1 MQGMTGIAT
10 GSYTLTTTPT
20 ELCFTVS
27 SAREQLKM
35 HNGEPWRSLKQYAG
49 MYAGVDAGVD
59 FRYGCWCGC
68 WCVWL
73 LNVGEEGPLFTT
85 PPPSF
90 APSIPF
96 YLQVSGEAQRPLTRP

>member
-10 GSYTLTTTPT
+10 GSYTITTTPT

-73 LNVGEEGPLFTT
+73 LNVGEECPLFTT
-85 PPPSF
+85 PPPLICTINSF
-90 APSIPF
+90 LPAGF
-96 YLQVSGEAQRPLTRP
+96 W

>member
-10 GSYTLTTTPT
+10 GSYTITTTPT

-49 MYAGVDAGVD
+49 MEAGVGA
-59 FRYGCWCGC
+59 
-68 WCVWL
+68 
-73 LNVGEEGPLFTT
+73 GEECPL
-85 PPPSF
+85 F

-96 YLQVSGEAQRPLTRP
+96 RLQPAGEPHRLLTRL